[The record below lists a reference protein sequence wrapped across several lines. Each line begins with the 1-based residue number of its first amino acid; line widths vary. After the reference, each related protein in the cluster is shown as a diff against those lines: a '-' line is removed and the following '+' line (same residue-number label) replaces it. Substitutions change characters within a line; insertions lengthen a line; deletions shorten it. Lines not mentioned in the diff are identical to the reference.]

1 MATSQK
7 SYGADAP
14 FKAPL
19 VNKDN
24 TVNLTWLAWFGRV
37 IAAMKILVA
46 STDYNPPAI
55 AAGTISTTTVVVT
68 GASLGDFAT
77 ASFSAPN
84 AGVQLFAQVTAAN
97 TVTVSFWNS
106 TGAPIDLAAGTLR
119 VRVEIN
125 A

>member
-1 MATSQK
+1 MALSLK
-7 SYGADAP
+7 AYSADAP
-14 FKAPL
+14 FKVPL
-19 VNKDN
+19 VNKDS

-46 STDYNPPAI
+46 STDYNPPSI
-55 AAGTISTTTVVVT
+55 ASGTISTTTVTVS

-77 ASFSAPN
+77 ASFSLPN
-84 AGVQLFAQVTAAN
+84 AGVHLLAQVTAAN
-97 TVTVSFWNS
+97 TVTVAFWNV
-106 TGAPIDLAAGTLR
+106 TGGAIDLAAGTLR

>member
-1 MATSQK
+1 MALSLK
-7 SYGADAP
+7 AYSADAP

-19 VNKDN
+19 VNKDS

-46 STDYNPPAI
+46 STDYDPPSI
-55 AAGTISTTTVVVT
+55 ASGTISTTTVTVS

-77 ASFSAPN
+77 ASFSLPN
-84 AGVQLFAQVTAAN
+84 AGVQLLAQVTAAN
-97 TVTVSFWNS
+97 TVTVAFWNV
-106 TGAPIDLAAGTLR
+106 TGGAIDLAAGTLR

>member
-1 MATSQK
+1 MAVSLK

-55 AAGTISTTTVVVT
+55 GAGGVSTTSVTVT

-84 AGVQLFAQVTAAN
+84 SGVLLLAQVTAEN
-97 TVTVSFWNS
+97 TVSVAFWNV
-106 TGAPIDLAAGTLR
+106 TGSAIDLAAGTLR
-119 VRVEIN
+119 VRVEVN